1 MAFKDECKIMK
12 IKATPKIR
20 RAASFLESKGMKF
33 CVDFGWENAERVAKR
48 EYGFRAVDPSIKTL
62 NGMVLRLL
70 RDHQWWT
77 PYDLCDQILA
87 KYAILVSDA
96 SITSRLRDLRKPQ
109 YGFHLIEK
117 RRIVDSNA
125 YEYRLGK

>member
-1 MAFKDECKIMK
+1 MSFKDECKSMK
-12 IKATPKIR
+12 INTTQEQKRSAE
-20 RAASFLESKGMKF
+20 FLERKGKKF
-33 CVDFGWENAERVAKR
+33 LVDFGYGNCVGIAKR
-48 EYGFRAVDPSIKTL
+48 EFGFRAVDPSIKTL

-87 KYAILVSDA
+87 KYAILVSDS
-96 SITSRLRDLRKPQ
+96 SITARLRDLRHPE

>member
-1 MAFKDECKIMK
+1 MTMKEYCKAYKVKVSPEVKRADAFLTRKGY
-12 IKATPKIR
+12 R
-20 RAASFLESKGMKF
+20 FLIEYGT
-33 CVDFGWENAERVAKR
+33 ENAVQVAR
-48 EYGFRAVDPSIKTL
+48 DGFGFRAADPSIKSL

-87 KYAILVSDA
+87 KYAILVSDS
-96 SITSRLRDLRKPQ
+96 SITARLRDLRHPE

-117 RRIVDSNA
+117 RRIVNSNA